1 MYTGYDKSPLL
12 STFAIW
18 DLGVF
23 SHGCRHFL
31 RIVGQVIACSES
43 SSSLRGKGYYDDTT
57 RTNVK
62 RETDSD
68 STGTHDG
75 NDSWYEVPSWY
86 EIPLDAN
93 GESAQLPTISMTA
106 RGSPFINSV
115 NRSGKTE

>member
-1 MYTGYDKSPLL
+1 M
-12 STFAIW
+12 
-18 DLGVF
+18 F

-62 RETDSD
+62 READSE

-75 NDSWYEVPSWY
+75 NDSWYEV
-86 EIPLDAN
+86 PLDAN

-106 RGSPFINSV
+106 RGSSFINSV
-115 NRSGKTE
+115 SRVVEKQID